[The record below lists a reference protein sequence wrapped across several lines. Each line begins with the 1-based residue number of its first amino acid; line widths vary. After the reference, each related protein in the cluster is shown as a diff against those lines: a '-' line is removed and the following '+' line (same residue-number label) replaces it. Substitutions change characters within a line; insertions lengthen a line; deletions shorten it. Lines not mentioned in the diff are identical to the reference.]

1 MRKRRVLTPALVA
14 AIAAAGSISA
24 AAHSTTSAPA
34 CAEVT
39 GPAGYDTH
47 LSPAAGPSG
56 TTVTISGALPVTG
69 EDGTVAGQATEIFA
83 YWNLAFGSGGTEWT
97 SVYTAP
103 VAAVAGSPVQRLAT
117 QDVAGLCSYRFEA
130 TIPSV
135 PPGAYPIEVLYKWQ
149 PGYPD
154 GSGWGEASF
163 APANFQVTTG

>member
-1 MRKRRVLTPALVA
+1 MGKRRVLSLALVA

-24 AAHSTTSAPA
+24 AARSTTSPPD
-34 CAEVT
+34 CTQVS
-39 GPAGYDTH
+39 GPGGYDTQ
-47 LSPAAGPSG
+47 LGPSAGPAG
-56 TTVTISGALPVTG
+56 TTVTVSGALPAKA
-69 EDGTVAGQATEIFA
+69 EDDAFAGQTVEVFA

-97 SVYTAP
+97 SVYTSP

-117 QDVAGLCSYRFEA
+117 QDVAGLCSYRFYV

-135 PPGAYPIEVLYKWQ
+135 PPGTYPIEVLYKWA

-163 APANFQVTTG
+163 APTEFQVTSG